1 MTLEPSLIDSD
12 VLSLLSRGHP
22 AVSAFAADYLHR
34 FGRLTLSAVTVF
46 ERLRGYRDAIRR
58 GLPFEPQMRQFEALA
73 AASLVLPVDARVAD
87 VAARIWAHASRAR
100 RRALGDI
107 LIAATASANALPLA
121 TRNRRDFDA
130 LGKAPGVALRL
141 VDWTR

>member
-1 MTLEPSLIDSD
+1 
-12 VLSLLSRGHP
+12 
-22 AVSAFAADYLHR
+22 
-34 FGRLTLSAVTVF
+34 
-46 ERLRGYRDAIRR
+46 
-58 GLPFEPQMRQFEALA
+58 MRQFEALA
-73 AASLVLPVDARVAD
+73 VASLVLPVDARVAD

-121 TRNRRDFDA
+121 TRNRRDF
-130 LGKAPGVALRL
+130 